1 LSAPAVAVIEHA
13 SLLAAVLEAL
23 GFQVARHAAR
33 VVLFGPLAEAKRDH
47 MFMTVAVGGAT
58 YVVDPGFGPFAAR
71 FPVPLMDTPPGQA
84 THWMR
89 RDGNFWFHHV
99 TREDRQPV
107 AGWASTLEVE
117 NSLDFEVFNHYIATH
132 PKSPFVNWIFLSAIT
147 PEGRVNVMNRK
158 VTMLRGAAEPT
169 ATELADR
176 AALRGLLRQHFGFD
190 LPEVERL
197 AVPAVPEWT

>member
-1 LSAPAVAVIEHA
+1 MRRAQAVFRPAV
-13 SLLAAVLEAL
+13 
-23 GFQVARHAAR
+23 
-33 VVLFGPLAEAKRDH
+33 
-47 MFMTVAVGGAT
+47 VGGAT

-71 FPVPLMDTPPGQA
+71 FPVPLVDTPPGQA

-117 NSLDFEVFNHYIATH
+117 NPLDFEVFNHYIATH
-132 PKSPFVNWIFLSAIT
+132 SKSPFVNWIFLSKVT
-147 PEGRVNVMNRK
+147 PDGRVNVLNRK
-158 VTMLRGAAEPT
+158 VTMLHGDAEPT

-197 AVPAVPEWT
+197 AVPAIPEWT